1 MSTEAAEQP
10 DDEQPAEDPRPTP
23 ESVHPEATPTPE
35 PEATPTPEPEAAPTP
50 EPGGAPEPAAV
61 ETARPVI
68 GQSAPAGAVVPT
80 PSTSGPMPA
89 SPERPQGAG
98 VTVGKIVEVTVS
110 SVADDEVEVRLAD
123 GRTGVIPRREFDG
136 TVAVGDE
143 VHAALLARDDPR
155 RRAVLSVAWA
165 RKQRAWE
172 RVEAALADGTPLTG
186 MVTKLVKGGAVVDVG
201 LRGFLPASL
210 VGEGA
215 GQNAAALVGTEVE
228 VLVTE
233 VDRPSDRIVVSIRDL
248 QRRRRRAAE
257 KELLRSLE
265 PGARATGR
273 VVSIAEYGAV
283 VDLGGARGLIQ
294 RSELTWG
301 RLESID
307 SIVSIGDEVE
317 VVVLDVNRSKRR
329 IGLSLRATQPDPYAA
344 VEVGTVESATVV
356 RVVDYGVFARID
368 SNGAEGLVHIT
379 ELSDVPGY
387 RPDQLVTPGEQVMV
401 KVLDIDRKRRRLAL
415 SVRRV
420 LVDD

>member
-1 MSTEAAEQP
+1 MSTDAAEQP
-10 DDEQPAEDPRPTP
+10 DAEDPRP
-23 ESVHPEATPTPE
+23 
-35 PEATPTPEPEAAPTP
+35 
-50 EPGGAPEPAAV
+50 V
-61 ETARPVI
+61 EVARPVI
-68 GQSAPAGAVVPT
+68 GQSAPAGAVVPM
-80 PSTSGPMPA
+80 PATSGPTPA

-110 SVADDEVEVRLAD
+110 AVADDEVEVRLAD

-136 TVAVGDE
+136 GVAVGDDI
-143 VHAALLARDDPR
+143 HAALLARDDPR

-165 RKQRAWE
+165 RKQEAWE
-172 RVEAALADGTPLTG
+172 RVEAALAEGTPLRGT
-186 MVTKLVKGGAVVDVG
+186 VTKLVKGGAVVDVG

-210 VGEGA
+210 VGDGA
-215 GQNAAALVGTEVE
+215 GKDASALVGTEVE

-265 PGARATGR
+265 PGARASGR

-283 VDLGGARGLIQ
+283 VDLGGARGLIH

-301 RLESID
+301 RLESIE
-307 SIVSIGDEVE
+307 SIVSVGDEVE

-329 IGLSLRATQPDPYAA
+329 IGLSLRATQPDPYSA
-344 VEVGTVESATVV
+344 VEVGAIESATVV

-368 SNGAEGLVHIT
+368 SNGAEGLVHIS

-420 LVDD
+420 LIDD